1 MNIPNWITVFRV
13 ILIPIF
19 LIFALADFGFG
30 SVSIIG
36 GYNIRIELLIAGIIF
51 IVASITDALD
61 GYLARKLNWQS
72 ELGKILDPVADKLLL
87 SGAIF
92 VLWLSDLIPF
102 YVFFILIARDV
113 IILLGAAFQMT
124 LTDSKAPYP
133 NFLGKFTT
141 IMLIV
146 YIVVKLLVGFL
157 NQESN
162 LVILE
167 IFITSIATISLA
179 VYAFTWIKH
188 VRSLNE

>member
-1 MNIPNWITVFRV
+1 MIKYFAFIPN
-13 ILIPIF
+13 L
-19 LIFALADFGFG
+19 L
-30 SVSIIG
+30 SIIRIG
-36 GYNIRIELLIAGIIF
+36 LVYPILNNIYLLNYKVSLIIF
-51 IVASITDALD
+51 VVASITDALD

-87 SGAIF
+87 SGTIF
-92 VLWLSDLIPF
+92 ILWLSDLIPF

>member
-1 MNIPNWITVFRV
+1 MIKYFAFIPN
-13 ILIPIF
+13 L
-19 LIFALADFGFG
+19 L
-30 SVSIIG
+30 SIIRIG
-36 GYNIRIELLIAGIIF
+36 LVYPILNNIYLLNYKVSLIIF

-167 IFITSIATISLA
+167 IFITSIATISLV
-179 VYAFTWIKH
+179 VYAFTWIKY

>member
-1 MNIPNWITVFRV
+1 MIKYFAFIPN
-13 ILIPIF
+13 L
-19 LIFALADFGFG
+19 L
-30 SVSIIG
+30 SIIRIG
-36 GYNIRIELLIAGIIF
+36 LVYPILNNIYLLNYKVSLIIF
-51 IVASITDALD
+51 VVASITDALD

-146 YIVVKLLVGFL
+146 YILVKLLVGFL

>member
-1 MNIPNWITVFRV
+1 MIKYFAFIPN
-13 ILIPIF
+13 L
-19 LIFALADFGFG
+19 L
-30 SVSIIG
+30 SIIRIG
-36 GYNIRIELLIAGIIF
+36 LVYPILNNIYLLNYKVSLIIF
-51 IVASITDALD
+51 VVASITDALD

>member
-1 MNIPNWITVFRV
+1 MIKYFAFIPN
-13 ILIPIF
+13 L
-19 LIFALADFGFG
+19 L
-30 SVSIIG
+30 SIIRIG
-36 GYNIRIELLIAGIIF
+36 LVYPILNNIYLLNYKVSLIIF

-124 LTDSKAPYP
+124 PTDSKAPYP

-167 IFITSIATISLA
+167 IFITSTATISLA

>member
-1 MNIPNWITVFRV
+1 MIKYFAFIPN
-13 ILIPIF
+13 L
-19 LIFALADFGFG
+19 L
-30 SVSIIG
+30 SIIRIG
-36 GYNIRIELLIAGIIF
+36 LVYPTLNNIYLLNYKVSLIIF
-51 IVASITDALD
+51 VVASITDTLD

>member
-1 MNIPNWITVFRV
+1 
-13 ILIPIF
+13 
-19 LIFALADFGFG
+19 
-30 SVSIIG
+30 
-36 GYNIRIELLIAGIIF
+36 
-51 IVASITDALD
+51 
-61 GYLARKLNWQS
+61 
-72 ELGKILDPVADKLLL
+72 
-87 SGAIF
+87 
-92 VLWLSDLIPF
+92 
-102 YVFFILIARDV
+102 
-113 IILLGAAFQMT
+113 MT

>member
-1 MNIPNWITVFRV
+1 MIKYFAFMPNLLSIIRIGLVYP
-13 ILIPIF
+13 ILNNIF
-19 LIFALADFGFG
+19 LLNYK
-30 SVSIIG
+30 VS
-36 GYNIRIELLIAGIIF
+36 LIIF

-92 VLWLSDLIPF
+92 VLWLSNLIPF

>member
-1 MNIPNWITVFRV
+1 MIKYFAFIPN
-13 ILIPIF
+13 L
-19 LIFALADFGFG
+19 L
-30 SVSIIG
+30 SIIRIG
-36 GYNIRIELLIAGIIF
+36 LVYPILNNIYLLNYKVSLIIF
-51 IVASITDALD
+51 VVASITDALD

-92 VLWLSDLIPF
+92 VLWLIDLIPF

>member
-1 MNIPNWITVFRV
+1 MIKYFAFIPN
-13 ILIPIF
+13 L
-19 LIFALADFGFG
+19 L
-30 SVSIIG
+30 SIIRIG
-36 GYNIRIELLIAGIIF
+36 LVYPILNNIYLLNYKVSLIIF

-179 VYAFTWIKH
+179 VYALTWIKH

>member
-1 MNIPNWITVFRV
+1 MIKYFAFIPN
-13 ILIPIF
+13 L
-19 LIFALADFGFG
+19 L
-30 SVSIIG
+30 SIIRIG
-36 GYNIRIELLIAGIIF
+36 LVYPILNNIYLLNYKISLIIF